1 MKYIKTYESF
11 TPIKINSAK
20 PFKVKKGLLKNAIYL
35 QKGIKSDRKRLGKEK
50 DPHKRT
56 KLNNDKNSKIK
67 KLRDVSFKTLKQA
80 EYFRNNPVKE
90 NYSDEDEKKNL
101 IQVLESP
108 DFKPEDIVNYIGLD
122 EDDYKLKSDNYYRYE
137 PEYSKDNITLHV
149 NSKDLERL
157 LNLDEGIINNF
168 IKLTSYYN
176 DYEYYVEYDE
186 LNYLTYYLPAETI
199 TNIKKFAKL
208 FKFKLKLDKGVI
220 KEGEIVKL
228 FEYLGLKDKLKDFK
242 NEISMEKERAV
253 ESEAKD
259 LLKSLPFSL
268 SYSDIRDPKFDT
280 ELVFD
285 YSEVIQYIK
294 EHNLEVKT
302 LIQFL
307 ENVSKFTND
316 FNYDFENEA
325 SQETN
330 GYKDLI
336 REVDNTIENYTISP
350 DDIFV
355 KLIQVDNLKA
365 FKDNFN
371 KAIFSYYYDVFID
384 YKKVEMNLFKL
395 ALYYKGQILDWIM
408 TPEFEEK
415 MKKRTAEE
423 FESYEQFIYKEQAGK
438 FNI

>member
-1 MKYIKTYESF
+1 MKYIKTFDNY

-90 NYSDEDEKKNL
+90 NYSDDDEKKNL

-122 EDDYKLKSDNYYRYE
+122 EEDYKLKSGSYYRYE

-157 LNLDEGIINNF
+157 LSLEDGIINY
-168 IKLTSYYN
+168 IRKLTEYHN
-176 DYEYYVEYDE
+176 DYEYYVDDDE
-186 LNYLTYYLPAETI
+186 LNYISYYLPVETL
-199 TNIKKFAKL
+199 NSIKKFAKL
-208 FKFKLKLDKGVI
+208 FKFKLKLDKDGI

-228 FEYLGLKDKLKDFK
+228 FEYLGLKSKLNDFK

-253 ESEAKD
+253 ESEAKE

-268 SYSDIRDPKFDT
+268 SYSDIRDPKFDI

-285 YSEVIQYIK
+285 YDEVIKYMK
-294 EHNLEVKT
+294 ENNLEVKT

-307 ENVSKFTND
+307 ENVSKFTNE
-316 FNYDFENEA
+316 FNYEFENEA
-325 SQETN
+325 SLETD

-336 REVDNTIENYTISP
+336 RDVDNTIENFTISP

-371 KAIFSYYYDVFID
+371 KAIFNYNYDVYID

-395 ALYYKGQILDWIM
+395 ATHYKGEIFNWMQS
-408 TPEFEEK
+408 PEFEEK
-415 MKKRTAEE
+415 IKKRTEGE
-423 FESYEQFIYKEQAGK
+423 FEAYEQFIYKEQAAK

>member
-1 MKYIKTYESF
+1 MKYIKTYENY

-35 QKGIKSDRKRLGKEK
+35 QKGIKSDRKRLEKEK
-50 DPHKRT
+50 DQHKRT

-67 KLRDVSFKTLKQA
+67 KLRDVSFKTIKQA

-90 NYSDEDEKKNL
+90 NYSDDEKKNL
-101 IQVLESP
+101 MQVLESP

-122 EDDYKLKSDNYYRYE
+122 EEDYKLKSGSYYRYE

-157 LNLDEGIINNF
+157 LNLDDGIINY
-168 IKLTSYYN
+168 IRKLTDYHN
-176 DYEYYVEYDE
+176 DYEYYVEDEE
-186 LNYLTYYLPAETI
+186 LNYLNSYLPVETI

-208 FKFKLKLDKGVI
+208 FKFKLKYDKDGI
-220 KEGEIVKL
+220 KEGEIVNL

-268 SYSDIRDPKFDT
+268 NYSDIRDDKFDI

-285 YSEVIQYIK
+285 YSEVIEYIK
-294 EHNLEVKT
+294 ENNLEVKT
-302 LIQFL
+302 LMEFL

-316 FNYDFENEA
+316 FNYEFETEA
-325 SQETN
+325 SQETD
-330 GYKDLI
+330 GFKDLI
-336 REVDNTIENYTISP
+336 RDVDNTIENYTISP

-365 FKDNFN
+365 FKENFN
-371 KAIFSYYYDVFID
+371 KAIFSYNYDVYID

-408 TPEFEEK
+408 TPEFENK
-415 MKKRTAEE
+415 IKNKSAQD
-423 FESYEQFIYKEQAGK
+423 FESYEQFIYKEQAAK